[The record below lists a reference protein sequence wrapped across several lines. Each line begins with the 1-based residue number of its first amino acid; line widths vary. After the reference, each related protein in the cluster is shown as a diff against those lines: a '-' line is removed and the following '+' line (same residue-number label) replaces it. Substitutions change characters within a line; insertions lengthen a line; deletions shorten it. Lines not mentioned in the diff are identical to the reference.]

1 MQRKPSDTENKLLLL
16 HDIDRLGAVTAEQLL
31 VFVVENNQMDYISLH
46 LCLAE
51 LDDAGL
57 LRKQLHALGTLYA
70 LTGKG
75 HDALELFRRRVPH
88 SRLASVDE
96 AAAQWRQRFRREK
109 QMIADFEKKTDGEY
123 VVRLKLLERDAE
135 LLHMEINV
143 PTHAHA
149 QRFCDAWIQQA
160 PDIYA
165 SIMHTLGQNISEEI
179 DG

>member
-16 HDIDRLGAVTAEQLL
+16 HAIDRLGAVTAEQLL
-31 VFVVENNQMDYISLH
+31 VFVVENEQMDYISLQ

-57 LRKQLHALGTLYA
+57 LRKQKHALGTLYA

-75 HDALELFRRRVPH
+75 HDSLAMFQERIPY
-88 SRLASVDE
+88 SRLAKVDD
-96 AAAQWRQRFRREK
+96 AASNWRHRFRKEK
-109 QMIADFEKKTDGEY
+109 QQLCDFEKKENGEY
-123 VVRLKLLERDAE
+123 IVHLRLLERNEE
-135 LLHMEINV
+135 LFRLDLNV

-149 QRFCDAWIQQA
+149 QRFCDAWMDQA

-165 SIMHTLGQNISEEI
+165 YIMYALGEGAIETDE
-179 DG
+179 